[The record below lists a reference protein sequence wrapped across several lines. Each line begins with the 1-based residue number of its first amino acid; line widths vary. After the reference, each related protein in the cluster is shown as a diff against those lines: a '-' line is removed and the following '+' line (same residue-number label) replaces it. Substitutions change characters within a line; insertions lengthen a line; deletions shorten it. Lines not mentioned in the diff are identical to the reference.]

1 MTAPERPHPEGARHD
16 AVRSDTGGATEGAV
30 DMAVDMEN
38 WSCPVPLRGHDRIVI
53 GHGGGGTLSAEL
65 VEHLFLPAF
74 GRAGGA
80 ELHDAATVAL
90 GGAGGGRLA
99 FSTDSYVVRPLFFPG
114 GCIGDLA
121 VNGTINDVA
130 MSGAVPIALSAGF
143 IVEEGLEL
151 ATLGTVA
158 QRMGAAARAAGVPIV
173 TGDTKVVDAGLADG
187 LYVNTAGVGLVPT
200 GVDIR
205 PSRATPG
212 DMVIVSGP
220 IGLHGVAVMSLR
232 EGLEFGTEIRTDSA
246 PLHGLVAAM
255 LTACAD
261 VHVLRDPTRGGLAAA
276 LCEIAA
282 SAGVGVEYD
291 EAAVPVPAEVA
302 AACSFL
308 GLDPMHI
315 ANEGKLVAFVAPG
328 DVDDVMDA
336 MQAHEHGRDARVI
349 GRVVQSHPGVVVA
362 RTRLGATRVVDLPL
376 GEQLPRIC

>member
-1 MTAPERPHPEGARHD
+1 MSAADRPRPDGARH
-16 AVRSDTGGATEGAV
+16 AGVRSDTGTTATGPGDAPV
-30 DMAVDMEN
+30 DLEN
-38 WSCPVPLRGHDRIVI
+38 WSCPVPLRSHDRVVI
-53 GHGGGGTLSAEL
+53 GHGGGGKLSAEL

-74 GRAGGA
+74 GRAEGA

-130 MSGAVPIALSAGF
+130 MSGASPIALSAGF

-151 ATLGTVA
+151 ATLGTIA
-158 QRMGAAARAAGVPIV
+158 DRMGAAARLAGVPIV

-187 LYVNTAGVGLVPT
+187 LYVNTAGVGLVPA

-212 DMVIVSGP
+212 DVVIVSGP
-220 IGLHGVAVMSLR
+220 IGLHGVAVMSRR

-246 PLHGLVAAM
+246 PLNGLVAAM
-255 LTACAD
+255 LAACTD
-261 VHVLRDPTRGGLAAA
+261 VHVLRDPTRGGLAAS

-282 SAGVGVEYD
+282 SAGVGVEYE

-302 AACSFL
+302 AACSLL

-328 DVDDVMDA
+328 DVDDVMAA
-336 MQAHEHGRDARVI
+336 MQGHEHGRDATVI
-349 GRVVQSHPGVVVA
+349 GRVVEAHPGVVVA